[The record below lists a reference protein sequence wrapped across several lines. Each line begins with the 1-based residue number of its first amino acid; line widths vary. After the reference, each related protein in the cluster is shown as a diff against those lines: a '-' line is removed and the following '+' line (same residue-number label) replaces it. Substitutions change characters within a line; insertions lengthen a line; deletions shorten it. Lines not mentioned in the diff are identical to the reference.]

1 MSKMSKE
8 DAGCAFIMGL
18 GLVLFAA
25 SFFIGA
31 VNAIIAF
38 AGILGLIM
46 IASAIAN

>member
-1 MSKMSKE
+1 MSEMSKE

-31 VNAIIAF
+31 INAVIAF
-38 AGILGLIM
+38 AGVLGVLM
-46 IASAIAN
+46 IVAALKN